1 MSHCEDDAVSMIVSC
16 YCSEWL
22 NIQLLCSCNQSIRF
36 EITNL
41 QLLFCFPHSELVTIW
56 PRTLSPGFVSM
67 KTRDRISVVSLLITW
82 PKIFDFGQ
90 VLFSSACMCLSVCLC
105 VCLSVGE
112 SLNPLSQKVLV

>member
-41 QLLFCFPHSELVTIW
+41 QLLFCFPHSELVTNW

-67 KTRDRISVVSLLITW
+67 KTRDRISVVSLLILQL
-82 PKIFDFGQ
+82 I
-90 VLFSSACMCLSVCLC
+90 LC
-105 VCLSVGE
+105 ILL
-112 SLNPLSQKVLV
+112 SLNAFQDRGLYPFWISYSILFIIGILGFSVI